1 MPRCIYEQFKANQ
14 FGITVVMILP
24 SEQSDEIAVL
34 LEKGKV
40 GFDEIKLSLTDINV
54 ENSEATEKRDG
65 ASLQLCVCL
74 SVTMT
79 MCRDHREEPNSRDCR
94 LRCGQWFS
102 KNRHEE
108 LDQDRI

>member
-1 MPRCIYEQFKANQ
+1 MSRCIYEQFKANQ
-14 FGITVVMILP
+14 FGITVVMIFP
-24 SEQSDEIAVL
+24 PEQSNEIAVL

-54 ENSEATEKRDG
+54 ENSEATEKGDG
-65 ASLQLCVCL
+65 ASFQLCICL

-102 KNRHEE
+102 KNRHG
-108 LDQDRI
+108 